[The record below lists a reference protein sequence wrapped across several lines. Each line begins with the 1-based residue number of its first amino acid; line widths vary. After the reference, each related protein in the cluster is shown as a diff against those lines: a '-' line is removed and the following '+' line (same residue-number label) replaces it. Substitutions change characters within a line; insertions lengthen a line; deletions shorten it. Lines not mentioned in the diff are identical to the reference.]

1 MTRTGKLVILC
12 SVLALAG
19 CGQAGAAPEALPESP
34 VASAAAGGEDFE
46 LVALEAAGFA
56 EEGEARDGGDSE
68 ARDGGQE
75 KVRPRAVRKLL
86 RQNTLHGEVVVQ
98 GRDGVRTIV
107 VQRGEVTAADDAGF
121 TVKSTDG
128 FTLTW
133 SYGDPLRVVQ
143 DREKAERDVVRQGVR
158 VAVGGAR
165 DGAKTAARLIVVR

>member
-19 CGQAGAAPEALPESP
+19 CGQAGAAPEAPPESP

-56 EEGEARDGGDSE
+56 EEGEARDGGE
-68 ARDGGQE
+68 E
-75 KVRPRAVRKLL
+75 KVRPRAVRRLL

-107 VQRGEVTAADDAGF
+107 VQRGDVTAADDAGF
-121 TVKSTDG
+121 TVKSADG

-133 SYGDPLRVVQ
+133 AYGDPLRVVQ
-143 DREKAERDVVRQGVR
+143 NHEKAERDVVRPGVR

-165 DGAKTAARLIVVR
+165 DGAKVAARLIVVR